1 MKRQSMQF
9 ASVLEADAP
18 ATSSRQIP
26 LREVRSRVDF
36 SQAADPSAYFL
47 VDPPKR
53 HTRFRSWFALAVFAG
68 MLMALGIVAIL
79 S

>member
-1 MKRQSMQF
+1 MQF
-9 ASVLEADAP
+9 GPVAEADSP
-18 ATSSRQIP
+18 AATNRQFS
-26 LREVRSRVDF
+26 LRGGRGRIDF

-68 MLMALGIVAIL
+68 ILMALGIVAL
-79 S
+79 LNSL